1 MFRPKASVKNLWTD
15 AHTALGI
22 LGLPY
27 QFIFALTGVYLIV
40 GLTIMSPAIVKFI
53 YEDSTE
59 KAYDDFGFNSPEYE
73 FSGKALS
80 SDFSVNSFL
89 DETKKKWPEF
99 EIRSTEISNYGDQN
113 MHIEFKGKANFDTK
127 FASAGSITYKVATG
141 EVVREKK
148 PFKNVPYLDGA
159 RAVIQRLHF
168 GDFGGIAVK
177 LIYFILGIVTC
188 FVIISGVMIWLV
200 ARDKKSVSPGKR
212 KFNAWLVWFYLA
224 GCLSMYPVTAFTFLM
239 VKLGLQDPG
248 LDRVSFIFQTY
259 FWSWLLLTL
268 VFTFLKNN
276 ALTNKWTMI
285 LGGLLGLMV
294 PLANGLVTGNWLWI
308 SWINGYKDILLIDAF
323 WLLSSIGTLIIGLK
337 IRLQKPVPAKAGK
350 MIPA

>member
-1 MFRPKASVKNLWTD
+1 
-15 AHTALGI
+15 
-22 LGLPY
+22 
-27 QFIFALTGVYLIV
+27 
-40 GLTIMSPAIVKFI
+40 
-53 YEDSTE
+53 
-59 KAYDDFGFNSPEYE
+59 
-73 FSGKALS
+73 
-80 SDFSVNSFL
+80 
-89 DETKKKWPEF
+89 
-99 EIRSTEISNYGDQN
+99 
-113 MHIEFKGKANFDTK
+113 
-127 FASAGSITYKVATG
+127 
-141 EVVREKK
+141 
-148 PFKNVPYLDGA
+148 
-159 RAVIQRLHF
+159 
-168 GDFGGIAVK
+168 
-177 LIYFILGIVTC
+177 
-188 FVIISGVMIWLV
+188 MIWLV

-350 MIPA
+350 MIHA